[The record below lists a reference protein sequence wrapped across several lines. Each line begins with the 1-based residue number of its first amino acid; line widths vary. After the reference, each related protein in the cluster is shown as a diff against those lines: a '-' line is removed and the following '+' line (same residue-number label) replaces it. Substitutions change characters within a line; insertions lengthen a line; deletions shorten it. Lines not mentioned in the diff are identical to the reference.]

1 MVGSREYD
9 GEPFAIVL
17 FDWTL
22 ASLDEEIKDCFFG
35 H

>member
-1 MVGSREYD
+1 MVGGGEYG

-22 ASLDEEIKDCFFG
+22 ASLDKEMKDYFFSR
-35 H
+35 